1 MTDPSLAGRSRSR
14 RRGAAWALA
23 ATVVLL
29 SASGI
34 TLLAGP
40 ARAAAFPATWVHEP
54 GPGFGSW
61 SDGTV
66 TVAFPAADPSLR
78 IVSVDDSRVAASVRL
93 SGLAEITPTGHFG
106 AYASFASS
114 NTTWSIVNRS
124 VPGAEELVFST
135 VAPVVQAQGVWE
147 SGDDGGEDV
156 TLVGNATL
164 EVDVYLNTSAP
175 ASAARIAVAV
185 GTWPW
190 NNTSDALGLDMGLVA
205 GPSTRIAEQPG
216 PGPYL
221 LREVVN
227 GTNVSVAS
235 LSWASGATVHYTNGT
250 SNSTGVR
257 PYTAVAP
264 SGGNSTVRLLF
275 TNVPGGY
282 DTFSYDPW
290 IALYLGAF
298 HRGPLPSWM
307 LSAIDWGAVGAGAA
321 VTVGLAWAAMR
332 RRPPTADDEL

>member
-1 MTDPSLAGRSRSR
+1 MTDASPPPRPRSSR
-14 RRGAAWALA
+14 RSSAWALA
-23 ATVVLL
+23 AAVVLL
-29 SASGI
+29 GASGVA
-34 TLLAGP
+34 LLP
-40 ARAAAFPATWVHEP
+40 VPTAAATPSIWTHGS

-61 SDGTV
+61 TDGTV
-66 TVAFPAADPSLR
+66 TVAFPASDPSLR

-93 SGLAEITPTGHFG
+93 SGLAEITPGGNFTSYVGFN
-106 AYASFASS
+106 SP
-114 NTTWSIVNRS
+114 NTTWSLVSRS
-124 VPGAEELVFST
+124 LPGSEELVFST

-147 SGDDGGEDV
+147 SGDDGGDDV
-156 TLVGNATL
+156 TVVGYATL

-205 GPSTRIAEQPG
+205 GPSTRIADMPG

-235 LSWASGATVHYTNGT
+235 LSWASGATVQYGNGS
-250 SNSTGVR
+250 SNATGVA
-257 PYTAVAP
+257 PYTSVAP

-275 TNVPGGY
+275 TNVSGGY
-282 DTFSYDPW
+282 EAFSYDPW
-290 IALYLGAF
+290 IALHLGAF
-298 HRGPLPSWM
+298 GRGPLAAWM
-307 LSAIDWGAVGAGAA
+307 LSALDAGAVGAGVAA
-321 VTVGLAWAAMR
+321 TVGFAWAALRR
-332 RRPPTADDEL
+332 RRPSSDDDL